1 MESGEMPR
9 QESPGADRLAPVESD
24 AEGHEVQAGL
34 RVRFTLHQAVQD
46 RDHQL
51 AGGADHGAVQMPAP
65 DPALVVADADVEV
78 AVGPAVLGGESAVQA
93 DDFKVSLK
101 FVGPVLLGDRGK
113 DAGRHLVHGAQAVD
127 GGQGDMLP
135 AGQVQQAVYNF
146 LPPVQ
151 ADNERMFKFLVF
163 HLNFLLCFWEKSCQ
177 KWLA

>member
-1 MESGEMPR
+1 MRFRPVSG
-9 QESPGADRLAPVESD
+9 SG
-24 AEGHEVQAGL
+24 
-34 RVRFTLHQAVQD
+34 FTLYPAVQD

-93 DDFKVSLK
+93 DDFKVPLK

-113 DAGRHLVHGAQAVD
+113 TPAVTWFTAPRP
-127 GGQGDMLP
+127 LTEARVICFP

-146 LPPVQ
+146 LPRSRRTMSVCS
-151 ADNERMFKFLVF
+151 NFWVF
-163 HLNFLLCFWEKSCQ
+163 HLNFLLCFLGKKPSCY
-177 KWLA
+177 L